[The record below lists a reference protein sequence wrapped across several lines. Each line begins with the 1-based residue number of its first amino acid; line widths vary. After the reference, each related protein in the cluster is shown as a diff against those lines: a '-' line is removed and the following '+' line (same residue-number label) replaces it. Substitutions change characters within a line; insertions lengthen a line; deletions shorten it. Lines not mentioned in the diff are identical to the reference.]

1 MPTNVKNSCPKFNE
15 LPGAVL
21 SQNIL
26 TKPLSLND
34 TIKKKLYG
42 KWRERESEWE
52 RAWTFSSLSSRIN
65 KSPKQQQSQTKHKNW
80 LPFKLII
87 LGDLVF

>member
-21 SQNIL
+21 SQNIS

-34 TIKKKLYG
+34 TIKTIWKME
-42 KWRERESEWE
+42 RERVNIQ
-52 RAWTFSSLSSRIN
+52 FIIIKN
-65 KSPKQQQSQTKHKNW
+65 K
-80 LPFKLII
+80 
-87 LGDLVF
+87 

>member
-42 KWRERESEWE
+42 KWRERESE
-52 RAWTFSSLSSRIN
+52 
-65 KSPKQQQSQTKHKNW
+65 
-80 LPFKLII
+80 
-87 LGDLVF
+87 